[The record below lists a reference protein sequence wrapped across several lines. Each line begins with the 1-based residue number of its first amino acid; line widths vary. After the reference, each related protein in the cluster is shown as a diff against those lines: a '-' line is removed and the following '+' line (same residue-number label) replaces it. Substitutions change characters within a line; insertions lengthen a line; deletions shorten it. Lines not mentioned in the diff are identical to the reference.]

1 MDYIRKYKFLF
12 YLLISFLLYG
22 NSLKNGY
29 TIDDHYVADNELV
42 QKGFKAIPEIF
53 NSYYAENENGNT
65 YEYRPLVK
73 VSFALENIFLKHN
86 PFLSHF
92 INVILYGLI
101 LFLVHEFLVAFIVRK
116 NELYIFFT
124 VIFFA
129 VLPIHT
135 EVVDSLKNRDILLAF
150 VFTISSVLNFNKY
163 LSEHKYQYLV
173 YGGVLIVFAFFSK
186 LDVLPFIVI
195 GPLLLYRKYKI
206 SFSKTLLFISV
217 FLFGFILLGLVKD
230 YMLDPAIGNRT
241 FYNFETPLSHKH
253 SFSLTFLVFINT
265 LGFYLKSFIAPS
277 HLSCYYGLD
286 TIPLT
291 MINVYSVLAFPSVI
305 IVLYYLVKKIKH
317 QDDIWMGL
325 TIMFATISMFL
336 NIIKPLPGI
345 VAERTAFF
353 SSLGYVIVFS
363 QMLIKG
369 KNNEVPMDLKSWKVS
384 HRIFFIL
391 ILIVFSVQTISR
403 NMDWKN
409 NLTLYNSD
417 VKKWPNSIKLNVLYG
432 NEIISNIN
440 KNTGLI
446 KPFEIEKYVNE
457 AQKYLKMAYSL
468 DSSYYNSANS
478 IAYIELTFKN
488 NPQEAINW
496 LYKSQRNDTINY
508 EIPLNLCL
516 AYIRLN
522 NVDSA
527 ECYFLKTNK
536 IKSADA
542 RLVQYM
548 NNMYQIN
555 NQTNR
560 GKNFLTKYFN
570 HRE

>member
-1 MDYIRKYKFLF
+1 MLV
-12 YLLISFLLYG
+12 SFVLYG

-42 QKGFKAIPEIF
+42 QKGLKALPEIF
-53 NSYYAENENGNT
+53 ESYYAENENGNT

-73 VSFALENIFLKHN
+73 ASFALENIFFKHN
-86 PFLSHF
+86 PFFSHF
-92 INVILYGLI
+92 INLLLYGLI
-101 LFLVHEFLVAFIVRK
+101 LYLIHAFLIVFMVRK

-150 VFTISSVLNFNKY
+150 VFTISSLLSFDKY
-163 LSEHKYQYLV
+163 LSKQKYMYLIF
-173 YGGVLIVFAFFSK
+173 GGVSIVFAFFSK

-195 GPLLLYRKYKI
+195 GPLLLYRKYKM
-206 SFSKTLLFISV
+206 SFSKTFLFISV
-217 FLFGFILLGLVKD
+217 FLFGFIILGLVKD
-230 YMLDPAIGNRT
+230 YMLDPSIGNRT
-241 FYNFETPLSHKH
+241 FYNFETPLARKH
-253 SFSLTFLVFINT
+253 SAFLAFLVSINT
-265 LGFYLKSFIAPS
+265 LGFYLKNFIFPS
-277 HLSCYYGLD
+277 HLSCYYGME

-291 MINVYSVLAFPSVI
+291 VMNIYSALAFSGI
-305 IVLYYLVKKIKH
+305 IFSLYYLIKKIKH

-325 TIMFATISMFL
+325 MIMFATISMFL

-345 VAERTAFF
+345 IAERTAFF
-353 SSLGYVIVFS
+353 SSLGYIIVFS
-363 QMLIKG
+363 QILIRG
-369 KNNEVPMDLKSWKVS
+369 KDNEIPVDFKSWK
-384 HRIFFIL
+384 IPYKFFFIVV
-391 ILIVFSVQTISR
+391 LIVFSLQTILR
-403 NMDWKN
+403 NTDWKN
-409 NLTLYNSD
+409 NLTLYGTD
-417 VKKWPNSIKLNVLYG
+417 VKKWPSSVKLNVLYG

-446 KPFEIEKYVNE
+446 KPFEIEKYIDD
-457 AQKYLKMAYSL
+457 AQKYLKTAYHL

-478 IAYIELTFKN
+478 IAYIELSFKN
-488 NPQEAINW
+488 NPKEAINW

-516 AYIRLN
+516 AFIRLN
-522 NVDSA
+522 NIDSA
-527 ECYFLKTNK
+527 EYYFLKTNK
-536 IKSADA
+536 IKSADT

-548 NNMYQIN
+548 NDLYQIN
-555 NQTNR
+555 NQSNR
-560 GKNFLTKYFN
+560 GKNFFLKYFN